1 MSVFAEFSVPVT
13 AFPSGE
19 HLAGS
24 SGVSVEFQR
33 AVPAGRA
40 EHQLWLSGEGRDRLV
55 ESLRADPSVGSVEV
69 LDELPGGM
77 LVGVRWGRV
86 ETPLFDVVEAAG
98 ATVVEATGTDEG
110 WTVTLRFTEQAAL
123 STFYEAARRRGI
135 EVELREILGERPAVV
150 EDYGLSAVQRET
162 LSAALEAGYFDVPR
176 RVSIADL
183 AERLGVSDQA
193 VSERLRR
200 GLARVLGA
208 TVGEDE
214 PEER

>member
-1 MSVFAEFSVPVT
+1 MSVFAEFSAPVT

-19 HLAGS
+19 HLTGS

-55 ESLRADPSVGSVEV
+55 ESLRADPSVESVDV
-69 LDELPGGM
+69 LDELPGGT
-77 LVGVRWGRV
+77 LVGVRWERV
-86 ETPLFDVVEAAG
+86 EAPLFDIVEAAG
-98 ATVVEATGTDEG
+98 ATVLEATGTDEE
-110 WTVTLRFTEQAAL
+110 WTVTLRFTGQEAL

-135 EVELREILGERPAVV
+135 EVELREILGERLAAVD
-150 EDYGLSAVQRET
+150 DYGLSAVQRET
-162 LSAALEAGYFDVPR
+162 LSTAFEAGYFDVPR
-176 RVSIADL
+176 RTTISDL

-200 GLARVLGA
+200 GLARVLDA
-208 TVGEDE
+208 TVGEGE
-214 PEER
+214 PGER

>member
-19 HLAGS
+19 HLARS

-33 AVPAGRA
+33 AVPAGRV

-55 ESLRADPSVGSVEV
+55 GSLRADPSVESVDV
-69 LDELPGGM
+69 LDELPDGTLM
-77 LVGVRWGRV
+77 GVRWERV
-86 ETPLFDVVEAAG
+86 EAPLFDVVEATG

-110 WTVTLRFTEQAAL
+110 LTVTLRFTEQEAL
-123 STFYEAARRRGI
+123 STFYETARRRGI

-150 EDYGLSAVQRET
+150 DDHGLSAVQRET
-162 LSAALEAGYFDVPR
+162 LAAAFEAGYFDVPR
-176 RVSIADL
+176 RTTISDL

-200 GLARVLGA
+200 GLARVLAA

-214 PEER
+214 PGER